1 MSLVTNCQKC
11 GLPIFHG
18 AAGYAGAQCHCHFS
32 YQSQLPAKQSAPAGY
47 RMVPVGLLVLA
58 YQAVHT
64 LAGFGIDGYT
74 EKECLELSAIL
85 TAAPKAE
92 TVQTPVYQ
100 IYRPADVWEKHWFW
114 VDVDKEEFECLED
127 TAKGRILYA
136 AAPAQPQSDAVPFA
150 YHKKYMGGTDFMLHE
165 PWCEDGISPEW
176 EPPYASQ
183 AQPQSDGV
191 IVPDRM
197 VVPKPIWKDARNPY
211 GDPLNAADIR
221 GAEMFNL
228 AIDEVLRLNSAAA
241 PAQPH
246 SDAARYELLRARFDD
261 CKSSQCEL
269 MQDFLKLVGEPH
281 ETLDA
286 LIDRALLGGT
296 P

>member
-1 MSLVTNCQKC
+1 MDDVKSYDFAISALSTIMGAELVVYSGE
-11 GLPIFHG
+11 GLPFVLSSDYDVIRAERDQLRAEL
-18 AAGYAGAQCHCHFS
+18 AA
-32 YQSQLPAKQSAPAGY
+32 LKAKA
-47 RMVPVGLLVLA
+47 
-58 YQAVHT
+58 
-64 LAGFGIDGYT
+64 
-74 EKECLELSAIL
+74 
-85 TAAPKAE
+85 
-92 TVQTPVYQ
+92 
-100 IYRPADVWEKHWFW
+100 
-114 VDVDKEEFECLED
+114 
-127 TAKGRILYA
+127 
-136 AAPAQPQSDAVPFA
+136 AVPFA